1 VRSYRD
7 ARTRQPSSLRRLSP
21 PVSPPLHVTPTG
33 SARGLEGL
41 GLPSGGPVVSTSP
54 TMHPVGTAGFDLRGA
69 AGAVVGDR
77 RVIGAKRRSGAIC
90 PTVVPPRRRG
100 GGRSFRRSAG
110 FSSAGPAAVTPNAV
124 RHHAGGR
131 KPALSG
137 GADAA
142 PRPPPSPE
150 RRTSGG
156 RRCRECA
163 RHRHFRALGPFGARL
178 ITPKLTLDDLR
189 QLHGRS

>member
-1 VRSYRD
+1 MRSIV
-7 ARTRQPSSLRRLSP
+7 A
-21 PVSPPLHVTPTG
+21 
-33 SARGLEGL
+33 
-41 GLPSGGPVVSTSP
+41 
-54 TMHPVGTAGFDLRGA
+54 TMHPVGIAGFDLRGA
-69 AGAVVGDR
+69 AGAVIGGAGGAGVGDR

-100 GGRSFRRSAG
+100 VGRSFRRSAG
-110 FSSAGPAAVTPNAV
+110 FSSSGPAAVTPNAV

-178 ITPKLTLDDLR
+178 ITQKLTLNDLLR
-189 QLHGRS
+189 RYEKVMISNKYLLYLHFFMIDRSF